1 MERTGRMTVPG
12 EKTCSGPHVPLISF
26 AILAY
31 NQENYIEQALASGLE
46 QSYPNLEVVV
56 SDDAST
62 DGTWG
67 RITCAAAG
75 YSGPHKVKLNRNEV
89 NLGIGGQVR
98 KIASLVS
105 GEIIVL
111 AGGDDVSKPE
121 RVEVLAKAF
130 SEHVNAMAVFSDVEE
145 IVEHEGLV
153 PGKKN
158 LRDEGPVQLE
168 SLIAGGGGVGTG
180 AAYAYRRQCFFW
192 PDEFPDRLISEDRIL
207 PLRAGLLGE
216 VRYVSRPLVAYRR
229 TVQSVGRSLQ
239 KTRKLAKFRLDHLE
253 VLGAHLDHAHQDG
266 LLEKSRYELLNNQ
279 LQQMACR
286 ARRLKRHQ
294 KLVRIPGVGNIFA
307 RAYYRFFI
315 HVKRTM

>member
-1 MERTGRMTVPG
+1 MTGPVER
-12 EKTCSGPHVPLISF
+12 TCSGPDVPLISF

-75 YSGPHKVKLNRNEV
+75 YSGHHKVKLNRNEV

-98 KIASLVS
+98 KIASLAS

-121 RVEVLAKAF
+121 RVEVLARAF
-130 SEHVNAMAVFSDVEE
+130 SEHSNAMAVFSDFEE
-145 IVEHEGLV
+145 IVEHEQLV

-158 LRDEGPVQLE
+158 RRDEGPVQLE

-180 AAYAYRRQCFFW
+180 ATYAYRRQCFFW
-192 PDEFPDRLISEDRIL
+192 PDEFPDRLVSEDRIL

-216 VRYVSRPLVAYRR
+216 VRYISRPLVAYRR
-229 TVQSVGRSLQ
+229 TDQSVGQALQ

-253 VLGAHLDHAHQDG
+253 ILGAHLDYAYQNGVLHKG
-266 LLEKSRYELLNNQ
+266 RYELLSNQ
-279 LQQMACR
+279 VQEIVCR
-286 ARRLKRHQ
+286 ARRLSRHDQ
-294 KLVRIPGVGNIFA
+294 LLRIPAFGKIFA
-307 RAYYRFFI
+307 RAYYRYRI
-315 HVKRTM
+315 HVKKTVRQG